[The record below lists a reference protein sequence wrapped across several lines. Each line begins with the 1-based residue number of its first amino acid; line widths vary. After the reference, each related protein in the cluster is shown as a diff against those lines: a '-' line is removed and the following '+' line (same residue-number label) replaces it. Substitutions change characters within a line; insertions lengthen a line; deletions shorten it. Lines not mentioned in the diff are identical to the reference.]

1 MSPQS
6 GSTQPCRRLFIAAV
20 PDIRHVH
27 QTNGEASMSE
37 NSAAFVSL
45 SADVV
50 AAYVSNNSVTHPIS
64 RP

>member
-1 MSPQS
+1 
-6 GSTQPCRRLFIAAV
+6 
-20 PDIRHVH
+20 
-27 QTNGEASMSE
+27 MSE